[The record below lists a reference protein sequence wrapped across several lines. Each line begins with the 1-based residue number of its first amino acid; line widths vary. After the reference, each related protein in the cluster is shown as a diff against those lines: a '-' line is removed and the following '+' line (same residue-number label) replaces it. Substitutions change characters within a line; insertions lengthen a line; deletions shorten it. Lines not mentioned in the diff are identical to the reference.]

1 MDTTTEFS
9 RLVAMIELAGQIDN
23 ILAGAGITYQSLDL
37 SRNANK
43 IIDNPKRYIPRTDH
57 RVRAAVVELVKEW
70 QELRVA

>member
-1 MDTTTEFS
+1 MHSTTEFS

-57 RVRAAVVELVKEW
+57 RVRSAVVELVKEW
-70 QELRVA
+70 QELRAA